1 MSRRRKN
8 WTVIYFRMRS
18 GRVFLHPVLKAFDE
32 AEFGTKNILNLR
44 ESLPSAAD
52 ARYRAEAWLRER
64 QVSRSSEV
72 LLITGRGNQSPGGVS
87 AVRAA
92 IVALLPALRR
102 RGVVTEWREHTPGS
116 FVVKLASISALLD
129 APKRK
134 KDRAL
139 VATPA
144 DPRSLTELESSTLSL
159 LRRLAVRSLESL
171 GVRSPEKFV
180 EAEMLSK
187 FNSLAGGVAPGVEG
201 EARLRAA
208 ISAAL
213 DQLDD

>member
-1 MSRRRKN
+1 MQVGES
-8 WTVIYFRMRS
+8 VYFSMRS
-18 GRVFLHPVLKAFDE
+18 GKVSLHSVWKAFDE

-44 ESLPSAAD
+44 ESLPTAAD
-52 ARYRAEAWLRER
+52 ARHRAEAWMRER
-64 QVSRSSEV
+64 QVSGSGEV
-72 LLITGRGNQSPGGVS
+72 LLITGRGNQSPDGIS
-87 AVRAA
+87 AVRGA

-116 FVVKLASISALLD
+116 FVVKLGSISALLD
-129 APKRK
+129 APARK
-134 KDRAL
+134 KDKAL
-139 VATPA
+139 VAKPA
-144 DPRSLTELESSTLSL
+144 DPRSLTDLEASTLSL

-171 GVRSPEKFV
+171 GVRQPEKFV

-187 FNSLAGGVAPGVEG
+187 FNSLAGGIAPGVEG

>member
-1 MSRRRKN
+1 
-8 WTVIYFRMRS
+8 MRS
-18 GRVFLHPVLKAFDE
+18 GRVSLHSVWKAFDE

-52 ARYRAEAWLRER
+52 ARHRAEAWLRER

-72 LLITGRGNQSPGGVS
+72 LLITGRGNQSPDGIS

-92 IVALLPALRR
+92 IARLLPALRR

-116 FVVKLASISALLD
+116 FVVKLGSISALLD
-129 APKRK
+129 APNRK

-139 VATPA
+139 VAKPA
-144 DPRSLTELESSTLSL
+144 DPRSLTELEASTLSL

-171 GVRSPEKFV
+171 GVRHPEKFV

>member
-1 MSRRRKN
+1 
-8 WTVIYFRMRS
+8 MRS
-18 GRVFLHPVLKAFDE
+18 GKVSLHSVWKAFDE

-52 ARYRAEAWLRER
+52 ARHRAEAWLRER

-72 LLITGRGNQSPGGVS
+72 LLITGRGNQSPDGIS

-116 FVVKLASISALLD
+116 FVVKLGSISELLD
-129 APKRK
+129 APNRK

-144 DPRSLTELESSTLSL
+144 DPRALTQLEPSTLAL

-171 GVRSPEKFV
+171 GVRHPEKFV

-187 FNSLAGGVAPGVEG
+187 FNSLAGGVAQGVEG

-213 DQLDD
+213 EQIDD